1 MNNRNKS
8 SRLEVP
14 AVLAGSW
21 KGEIAGK
28 PHAHCGQQTQPGKPP
43 RSVEF
48 SYMMLPVT
56 LTMPDKLLH
65 LARGALHH
73 GPHRIEKRL
82 ERAGTLFSGS
92 QLPALVLSLNV
103 TRPQYSDL
111 LRMIVTKRF
120 GALDFTVEERV
131 GNSWPIRSWGM
142 ATSLP

>member
-1 MNNRNKS
+1 MNNRTKS
-8 SRLEVP
+8 NRLEVP

-28 PHAHCGQQTQPGKPP
+28 PHAHFGQQTQPGKPP

-48 SYMMLPVT
+48 SYTMLPVT
-56 LTMPDKLLH
+56 LTMPDNSFTWP
-65 LARGALHH
+65 GALFIMA
-73 GPHRIEKRL
+73 PHRIEKRL

-103 TRPQYSDL
+103 TRAQYSDL
-111 LRMIVTKRF
+111 LWMIVTKKF
-120 GALDFTVEERV
+120 GPLDFTVEERV